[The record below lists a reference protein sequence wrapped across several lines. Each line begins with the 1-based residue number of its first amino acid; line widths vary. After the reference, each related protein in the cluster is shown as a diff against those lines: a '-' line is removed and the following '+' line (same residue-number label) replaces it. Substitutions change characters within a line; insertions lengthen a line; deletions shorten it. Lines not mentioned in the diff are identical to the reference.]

1 MKDLIANIFYK
12 LVDAEYARIGSQ
24 YRDYGDVAF
33 HTLLFIVIVGLL
45 LASIVAYAYY
55 WWLDKRIKRVTETE
69 PVEAEPMTY
78 YDECVAR
85 QNAETA
91 MFEQELVQMKLMNE
105 LYERFDPRP
114 YEDPFKE
121 MFADLPRIE

>member
-12 LVDAEYARIGSQ
+12 LVDAEYARIGTQ
-24 YRDYGDVAF
+24 YRDYGDVAL

-45 LASIVAYAYY
+45 LASVVAYVYY
-55 WWLDKRIKRVTETE
+55 WWLDKKIKKTVKTE
-69 PVEAEPMTY
+69 PVELEPMTY

-105 LYERFDPRP
+105 LYERFGPHD
-114 YEDPFKE
+114 DPFKE
-121 MFADLPRIE
+121 MFADFPRIE

>member
-12 LVDAEYARIGSQ
+12 LVDAEYARIGTQ

-33 HTLLFIVIVGLL
+33 HTLLFIVIIVLL
-45 LASIVAYAYY
+45 FASVVAYVHY
-55 WWLDKRIKRVTETE
+55 WWIDKRAKKAVETE

-85 QNAETA
+85 QNAATA
-91 MFEQELVQMKLMNE
+91 SFELELAQMKLMNE
-105 LYERFDPRP
+105 LYERFDPHD
-114 YEDPFKE
+114 DPFKE
-121 MFADLPRIE
+121 MFADFPRIE